1 MTSRLLRGAA
11 WFCIVLLG
19 VLSWLPGE
27 EMVRTGFDGHL
38 EHFTAYFGTML
49 VIAMAYGGEVGLR
62 RPALLLIVY
71 AGILELGQN
80 FSPGRHPAVADFAS
94 SSLGA
99 IVGGLVGLLAL
110 RMLVRLRRV

>member
-1 MTSRLLRGAA
+1 MVRSLRVAA
-11 WFCIVLLG
+11 WFCVVLLG

-27 EMVRTGFDGHL
+27 EMVRTGFDGHV
-38 EHFTAYFGTML
+38 EHFTAYLGTML
-49 VIAMAYGGEVGLR
+49 MIAMAYGAEAGVR
-62 RPALLLIVY
+62 RPTLLLVVY

-80 FSPGRHPAVADFAS
+80 FSPGRHPAVGDFAS

-99 IVGGLVGLLAL
+99 VVGGLVGVLAC